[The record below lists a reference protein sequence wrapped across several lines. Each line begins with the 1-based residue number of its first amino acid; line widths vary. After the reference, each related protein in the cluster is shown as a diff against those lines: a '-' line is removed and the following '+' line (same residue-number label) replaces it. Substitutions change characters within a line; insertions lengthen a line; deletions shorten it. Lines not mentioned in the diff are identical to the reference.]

1 MTITAGSVQQRLAE
15 EGAIYDGGAAGEQC
29 PSGLTVRH
37 CEGNCDLP
45 DQTDARNTSAAAHT
59 VLQKLE
65 EEGAYY
71 DGGAAG
77 EQCPSGLLQQ
87 RSVSGGSQIG
97 GLAHNV
103 TVGGVPRTTAARRE
117 WHRRN
122 ARSAAARILA
132 RQAASAHVSR
142 VMTVICQSWCV
153 VIPMS
158 QSQMRVKVTMATAAA
173 TLVVG

>member
-1 MTITAGSVQQRLAE
+1 MTTAAGSVQQRRVE

-29 PSGLTVRH
+29 PSGVTVRH

-45 DQTDARNTSAAAHT
+45 DQTDIRNTSAAAHT

-132 RQAASAHVSR
+132 RQAAG
-142 VMTVICQSWCV
+142 Q
-153 VIPMS
+153 
-158 QSQMRVKVTMATAAA
+158 
-173 TLVVG
+173 